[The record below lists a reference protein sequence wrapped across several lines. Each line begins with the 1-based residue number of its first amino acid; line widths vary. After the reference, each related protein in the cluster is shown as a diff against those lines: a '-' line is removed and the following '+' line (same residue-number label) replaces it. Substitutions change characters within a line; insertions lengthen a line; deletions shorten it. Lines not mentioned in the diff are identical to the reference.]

1 MDIYTDGSC
10 DPRNLLGAWAA
21 IILTGSSEKI
31 ILSGKEVD
39 TTHNRMELLAVIRA
53 LTFVGAAVKVT
64 VYSDSQY
71 VTGLVGRREK
81 LAAKGF
87 KTKKGNVI
95 RNIDLVEEFL
105 ALDAAME
112 ITFVKVK
119 AHGKEFP
126 FNVEVDKLVRGLV
139 REGA

>member
-10 DPRNLLGAWAA
+10 DTQKRLGAWAA
-21 IILTGSSEKI
+21 IILSSSGKI
-31 ILSGKEVD
+31 VLSGKEVE
-39 TTHNRMELLAVIRA
+39 TTHQRMELLAVIKA
-53 LTFVGAAVKVT
+53 LTFVGVGEVT

-81 LAAKGF
+81 LAGKGF
-87 KTKKGNVI
+87 MTKKGDEI
-95 RNIDLVEEFL
+95 RNIDLVREFL

-126 FNVEVDKLVRGLV
+126 YNVEVDKLVRGLV
-139 REGA
+139 REGVEF